1 MAARTPSPSRSAGSM
16 KAIQQPAS
24 PSASRTSAWRSIGQA
39 LKLLLLLVVVTGVGL
54 VAGAFIMS
62 PVVSKEQRLLG
73 AAGLGA
79 CAVLIGIGYGVMR
92 LVAWTR
98 ETLRQRR
105 QRNARAA
112 AMPALG
118 ARGSRTSKTPRAVQ
132 ALAAAGAQPA
142 EIAWKTGLP
151 VDAVAMLLEISGPA
165 VVAR

>member
-1 MAARTPSPSRSAGSM
+1 MATRTLSPSRSAGSM

-62 PVVSKEQRLLG
+62 PAVSKEQRLL
-73 AAGLGA
+73 AVAGLGA
-79 CAVLIGIGYGVMR
+79 FAALIGLGYGMMWLTTWMR
-92 LVAWTR
+92 EAFR
-98 ETLRQRR
+98 RRR
-105 QRNARAA
+105 QRTTRAA
-112 AMPALG
+112 AMPAHG
-118 ARGSRTSKTPRAVQ
+118 ARGSRPSKTPRAVQ

-151 VDAVAMLLEISGPA
+151 VDAVAMLLEISGP
-165 VVAR
+165 VVAVR